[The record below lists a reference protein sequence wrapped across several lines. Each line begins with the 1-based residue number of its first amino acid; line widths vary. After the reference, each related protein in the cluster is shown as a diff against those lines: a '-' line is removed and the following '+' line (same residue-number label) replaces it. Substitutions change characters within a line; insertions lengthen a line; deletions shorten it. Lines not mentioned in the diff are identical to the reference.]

1 MIIAEK
7 TNKVQFNG
15 NFETISVGIDE
26 KNIAHFFRMIANLY
40 QDPTMAVLREVG
52 ANCVDAIIE
61 AGTKNLGW
69 ELHLPSSFDANVRFV
84 DHGIGISHEQMIRIY
99 SIIGASSKRGNN
111 DLIGGFGVGKW
122 SLCSLVNNFQAISR
136 FNGTKSQYF
145 ISLQSSGLPDIRL
158 IKSEATSERN
168 GFEVK
173 FLCPDRHIQDFNNKV
188 QKAYRFFDVK
198 PKVFVDNKP
207 KAIDFT
213 LGEVLCE
220 DKTQGYAIYKKS
232 VYTNESMVVMG
243 GVGYRLPHEH
253 FDKKFSKFK
262 GLFDSGVVL
271 FAPIGEYSITPS
283 REAIQLDDLTTTR
296 LFNKLQAVV
305 DSFIPKLQKDMDAFE
320 GNTWQAKL
328 KLKELREA
336 FSFLPDTLKLNWKGS
351 PLTAAAMSVKN
362 TKVSLYSCS
371 SWNKK
376 ISVDESIKN
385 IEVGKSSHLFIDD
398 LKIGGIGRA
407 KQFIL
412 EQKTKSGY
420 GYSHAFYIFKEEEK
434 KNFVAETGW
443 IGELVKTSSLPKS
456 PSKTTR
462 TSNANPNGVNA
473 RIRSGRSYGVN
484 DSVMV
489 FDSTST
495 KDVEKFVLF
504 SSTSN
509 KVLGYFQSTYT
520 DSLMKFLSK
529 EYGKKTAALF
539 LPAKEYAEFDEP
551 TFDGKPLIKFDEV
564 IKDSAF
570 RNALSI
576 LSSKITWNKLQDRFR
591 NIDWNVRSFPNMIK
605 EIAPKVKGNP
615 MCDKGKQ
622 LLAEIAV
629 DDQERH
635 LDSHTREL
643 LIKADPSLLAANDEN
658 IEDALK
664 ELEQLSKEM
673 FLKYPL
679 LVHVCDAFAYNNGK
693 KDTTKNVVDYINLID
708 KN

>member
-1 MIIAEK
+1 MIIADK

-15 NFETISVGIDE
+15 NFETIAVGIDE

-61 AGTKNLGW
+61 AGTKDLGW
-69 ELHLPSSFDANVRFV
+69 ELHLPSKLDANVRFV
-84 DHGIGISHEQMIRIY
+84 DHGVGISHEQMIRIY

-122 SLCSLVNNFQAISR
+122 SLCSIVNNFQAISR

-198 PKVFVDNKP
+198 PKVFMDGNAKT
-207 KAIDFT
+207 IDFD
-213 LGEVLCE
+213 LGKVVCE
-220 DKTQGYAIYKKS
+220 DKQQGYAIYDKS
-232 VYTNESMVVMG
+232 IYTNDSVVVMG

-253 FDKKFSKFK
+253 LDKKFSKFK
-262 GLFDSGVVL
+262 GLFDSGIVL

-305 DSFIPKLQKDMDAFE
+305 DSFIPKLQKDMDAFD
-320 GNTWQAKL
+320 GNTWEAKL
-328 KLKELREA
+328 KLKQLRES

-351 PLTAAAMSVKN
+351 PLTAAAMSVKD

-376 ISVDESIKN
+376 ISVDDSIKN
-385 IEVGKSSHLFIDD
+385 IEVGKSSYLFIDD
-398 LKIGGIGRA
+398 LKVGGVGRA

-412 EQKTKSGY
+412 EQKAKSGY
-420 GYSHAFYIFKEEEK
+420 NGYGQAFYIFKESEK
-434 KNFVAETGW
+434 KNFIAETGW
-443 IGELVKTSSLPKS
+443 IGEFVKTSSLPKV

-473 RIRSGRSYGVN
+473 RIRSGRTWGVN
-484 DSVMV
+484 DCVMA
-489 FDSTST
+489 FDSAST

-504 SSTSN
+504 SSASN
-509 KVLGYFQSTYT
+509 KVFGEFQATYT
-520 DSLMKFLSK
+520 DSLMNYLSK
-529 EYGKKTAALF
+529 TNNQKTAALF
-539 LPAKEYAEFDEP
+539 LPAKEYAAFDES
-551 TFDGKPLIKFDEV
+551 TFDGKPVIKFEELIKD
-564 IKDSAF
+564 KAF
-570 RNALSI
+570 RNAMVF
-576 LSSKITWNKLQDRFR
+576 LSSKVTWAKMQDMLRNK
-591 NIDWNVRSFPNMIK
+591 DWSLRSFPNLVK
-605 EIAPKVKGNP
+605 QVAPKVKGNALF
-615 MCDKGKQ
+615 DKGGDLLKQ
-622 LLAEIAV
+622 FVV
-629 DDQERH
+629 DDQEPH
-635 LDSHTREL
+635 MDSKSREL
-643 LIKADPSLLAANDEN
+643 LTKADPKFFATNNQNVDKTIDDLT
-658 IEDALK
+658 
-664 ELEQLSKEM
+664 QLSKDL
-673 FLKYPL
+673 FAKYPL
-679 LVHVCDAFAYNNGK
+679 LVHLCEAFAYNNA
-693 KDTTKNVVDYINLID
+693 KDTASWVAQYVKLID